1 MIGVPTGLS
10 TALRAAVI
18 VAATATFFV
27 IATRHIGLPGLY
39 YDEALFYPPA
49 AKLYAD
55 CGIQVSI
62 KYKIGCVPI
71 VLQPPYLGALKSW
84 LYAGLFSV
92 VDPAAIWLHRS
103 PEPFRNRVGFLTH
116 RLVGVC
122 GRDR

>member
-27 IATRHIGLPGLY
+27 MATRHIGLPGLY

-55 CGIQVSI
+55 CGIQLSI

-92 VDPAAIWLHRS
+92 VDPS
-103 PEPFRNRVGFLTH
+103 PLTM
-116 RLVGVC
+116 RLPMILLQSFS
-122 GRDR
+122 